1 LTLALQWGFD
11 NSPNNPPV
19 TQGFIYFDAVT
30 SFSRSYTGS
39 VSKHPIDGG
48 GLITDHF
55 TRENP
60 ILQISAVISA
70 VDISSRQ
77 VQIVDYDG
85 NTPTNSR
92 TVKEAVKISGS
103 DNKFYKLL
111 PASAGQFFK
120 PKNPDIILA
129 SQNVDIID
137 QIKDLLISL
146 FEDKVELVKL
156 FEYDNGNLRK
166 RPIENLVMTSFV
178 IKEDS
183 DTGECLECDITL
195 EQVSFAI
202 NKKTQIPQ
210 SVSSA
215 LVSADL
221 SKAAES
227 ENQKGKEDSIPQT
240 LKKPEDFNSGLLDA
254 TALLRKKIKEINEI
268 FGE

>member
-1 LTLALQWGFD
+1 LTLALQWGFYD
-11 NSPNNPPV
+11 SPNNPPT

-70 VDISSRQ
+70 VDISARQ
-77 VQIVDYDG
+77 IQIVDYDG

-111 PASAGQFFK
+111 PSSAGQFFK

-129 SQNVDIID
+129 SQNVDTID

-146 FEDKVELVKL
+146 FTDRVELIKL

-202 NKKTQIPQ
+202 SKKTQVPQ

-215 LVSADL
+215 LVAENL
-221 SKAAES
+221 NNKASNEDP
-227 ENQKGKEDSIPQT
+227 KGKVDSTPSEPPPPRVTDFYT
-240 LKKPEDFNSGLLDA
+240 LMTGKTE
-254 TALLRKKIKEINEI
+254 
-268 FGE
+268 